1 MNECRKIHPMLSQYL
16 EGELSSKDKRL
27 VAWHLNQCAAARKEL
42 YEVERLRKRL
52 AELPEPPFPV
62 HLHERIMDAVF
73 RPEVAAREKAA
84 GIPDSPR
91 TFLPRFLLKPA
102 WGVAAAAV
110 VVLVFFN
117 LNPDWMKGL
126 VSSGTSLL
134 QRDHRVVEASSPVL
148 DGAELELTPVQG
160 FPAEDHPEEAAGG
173 LPGMEPPAVAPR
185 RKDAPA
191 PAPIEKSRVAEA
203 SEAVPAD
210 GGNAD
215 PATAPSAA
223 PEGRPVAR
231 TMKDR
236 LTGLLAAAKKSEVPK
251 TSTPPPGGPDVVTS
265 LAAEGAQASASGEA
279 AAQAWRSKGL
289 SSASSSDLSSLP
301 RWSGANARSAVETQE
316 LITDAQA
323 LNVYWTLLN
332 PGEVPPPVHFETQA
346 VVVLVASR
354 KPTAGWRVVVD
365 RLEDAPANVVVWYR
379 EEAPEPEG
387 FVAQVL
393 TRPWTMQVVPRPAK
407 PVIFKKKD

>member
-62 HLHERIMDAVF
+62 RLHERIMDAVF
-73 RPEVAAREKAA
+73 RPEVAAREKSA
-84 GIPDSPR
+84 GIPDAPR

-110 VVLVFFN
+110 VVLVVFN

-134 QRDHRVVEASSPVL
+134 QRDRRVVETSSPVL

-191 PAPIEKSRVAEA
+191 PAPIGKSRVAEA
-203 SEAVPAD
+203 SEALTAD
-210 GGNAD
+210 GTKAD
-215 PATAPSAA
+215 SAKAPSVA
-223 PEGRPVAR
+223 PEERPVAR

-236 LTGLLAAAKKSEVPK
+236 LTGLLAAAKKNETTK
-251 TSTPPPGGPDVVTS
+251 TSTPPPGGQDVLTS
-265 LAAEGAQASASGEA
+265 LAAEGAQSSASGEA
-279 AAQAWRSKGL
+279 AAQAWRAKGIP
-289 SSASSSDLSSLP
+289 SSSDLSSLP

-316 LITDAQA
+316 LISDAQV
-323 LNVYWTLLN
+323 LKVYWTLLN
-332 PGEVPPPVHFETQA
+332 PGEVPPPVDFETQA
-346 VVVLVASR
+346 VVVLVSSR

-365 RLEDAPANVVVWYR
+365 RLEDAPANIVVWYR

-393 TRPWTMQVVPRPAK
+393 TRPWMMQVVPRPAK